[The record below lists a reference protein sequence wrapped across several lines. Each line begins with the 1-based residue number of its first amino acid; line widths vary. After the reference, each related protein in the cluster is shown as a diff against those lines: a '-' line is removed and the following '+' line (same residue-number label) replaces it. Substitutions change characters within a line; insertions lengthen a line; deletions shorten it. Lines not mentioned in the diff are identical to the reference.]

1 MPCLLQIF
9 VFLQIMKKLL
19 SLPPDAAGC
28 FHKLTGYGSEE
39 WFTTSDPAG
48 SKLGSGGGTIWA
60 LNEWS
65 KAGGD
70 MSRKK
75 TLIHAG
81 GQSRRL
87 PAYAACGK
95 ILAPVPVFRWQ
106 AGQPLDQCLLDL
118 QMPLYEKIMDMAPD
132 GLNTLVAS
140 GDVYVR
146 AGKKLPEIPD
156 ADVVCYGLWVNPTVA
171 SHHGVFASLIRS
183 PRVLDMMLQKPS
195 VEQMAAMS
203 QTHVFMMDVG
213 IWLLSDKAIGL
224 LKARSTRADGS
235 LTYYDMYTSFGG
247 ALGAAPVIADAE
259 INALK
264 VAILPL
270 DGGEFYHF
278 GTTAELLGSTL
289 QLQCKVADQRELL
302 SRSAKPHPSLFVQ
315 NCVLERPLTA
325 ANSNVWV
332 ENSHVSAGWTLTEEN
347 VITGVPR
354 NSWTLS
360 LPKGVCID
368 VAPLGDGR
376 YVLRPYGYNDAMRG
390 TASDPATTYLGQSF
404 ARWLANHGVELPV
417 DEDIQALSL
426 FPVFDSIE
434 NMGLVAQW
442 MVDEAP
448 DLHGDA
454 ARLYHEAERLSADE
468 IMMSVDLPSLWNQ
481 RHSFMDHDIELL
493 AANHARSVMYQVD
506 LVKLAGYMS
515 QRHLAAPA
523 QLPDDA
529 PIIKRMRNLMLASRL
544 NGDSAAEHHAWQIMR
559 QGILDACTVKAQP
572 RIDVMPDQIVWGRS
586 PVRIDLAGGWSDT
599 PPYSLC
605 NGGTV
610 LNMAVELNGQAPL
623 QAFVKPC
630 KDFHIVLRSIDLGAT
645 EIVTTYGELEDYAKV
660 GSPFSIP
667 KAALALAGFSNE
679 FSVDSYATLRHRLEA
694 MGGGLEITLLS
705 AVGAGS
711 GLGTSSILAATVLGA
726 LSDFC
731 ALGWDTAQICRA
743 TLALEQLLTTGGG
756 WQDQYGGVLSG
767 IKLLQ
772 SAPGLCQD
780 AAASWLPGQLLTD
793 AEYSPCH
800 ILYYTGITRTAKT
813 ILTDIVRGMTLNSG
827 EHLAIIADM
836 KQLAHELAAAIQRRD
851 WNMYGRMV
859 RQSWQLN
866 KKLDRGT
873 NPESVDHITRL
884 IDKYAVG
891 YKLPGAGGGG
901 YLYIVAHDP
910 GAASKIREILTNAR
924 PNSRARIVEMRLSD
938 TGTQISRS

>member
-1 MPCLLQIF
+1 
-9 VFLQIMKKLL
+9 MKKLL

-28 FHKLTGYGSEE
+28 FHKLTGYDAEE

-48 SKLGSGGGTIWA
+48 IKLGSGGGTTWA
-60 LNEWS
+60 LDEWIRC
-65 KAGGD
+65 GGD
-70 MSRKK
+70 MSQKK
-75 TLIHAG
+75 VLIHAG

-95 ILAPVPVFRWQ
+95 ILAPIPVFRWQ
-106 AGQPLDQCLLDL
+106 AGQRLNQSLLDL
-118 QMPLYEKIMDMAPD
+118 QMPLYEKIMSMAPANV
-132 GLNTLVAS
+132 NTLVAS

-146 AGKKLPEIPD
+146 PGKRLPEVPD

-171 SHHGVFASLIRS
+171 SHHGVFASRIQS

-203 QTHVFMMDVG
+203 QTHVFLMDVG
-213 IWLLSDKAIGL
+213 IWLLS
-224 LKARSTRADGS
+224 TRAVELLRKRSMADDGM
-235 LTYYDMYTSFGG
+235 LTYYDMYTTFGG
-247 ALGAAPVIADAE
+247 ALGVNPHVNDAE

-278 GTTAELLGSTL
+278 GTTAEMLGSTL

-315 NCVLERPLTA
+315 NCILDRPLTA
-325 ANSNVWV
+325 ANSNIWI
-332 ENSHVSAGWTLTEEN
+332 ENSHVAAGWSLTKNN

-354 NSWTLS
+354 NNWTLS
-360 LPKGVCID
+360 LTDGACID
-368 VAPLGDGR
+368 VAPVGNGR

-390 TASDPATTYLGQSF
+390 TASDPATRYLDKPLHL
-404 ARWLANHGVELPV
+404 WLENHGLEMPGNV
-417 DEDIQALSL
+417 DIQPMPL

-434 NMGLVAQW
+434 QMGLVAQW
-442 MVDEAP
+442 MVDETP
-448 DLHGDA
+448 DLLGEA
-454 ARLYHEAERLSADE
+454 ARLYHEAEHLSADD
-468 IMMSVDLPSLWNQ
+468 IMMSVDLPSLWEQ
-481 RHSFMDHDIELL
+481 RRKFMDHDIELL
-493 AANHARSVMYQVD
+493 ATNHARSVIYQVD
-506 LVKLAGYMS
+506 LVHLADYIS
-515 QRHLAAPA
+515 QRNLMPPAP
-523 QLPDDA
+523 LPENA
-529 PIIKRMRNLMLASRL
+529 PMMKRMRNLMLSSRV
-544 NGDSAAEHHAWQIMR
+544 NNDDTAEQQAWQIMR
-559 QGILDACTVKAQP
+559 RGILDACTVKASP
-572 RIDVMPDQIVWGRS
+572 RIDVMSDQIVWGRS

-623 QAFVKPC
+623 QTFIKPC
-630 KDFHIVLRSIDLGAT
+630 REPHIILRSIDLGST
-645 EIVTTYGELEDYAKV
+645 ETVSTYEELEDYAKI

-679 FSVDSYATLRHRLEA
+679 FSMDYYPTLRRRLEA

-711 GLGTSSILAATVLGA
+711 GLGTSSILAATALSA

-772 SAPGLCQD
+772 STPGMSQD
-780 AAASWLPGQLLTD
+780 AAASWLPSQLLTD
-793 AEYSPCH
+793 AEYAPCH

-813 ILTDIVRGMTLNSG
+813 ILADIVRGMTLNSG
-827 EHLAIIADM
+827 EHLAILADM
-836 KQLAHELAAAIQRRD
+836 KLLAQELASTIQRRD
-851 WNMYGRMV
+851 WKMYGELV
-859 RQSWQLN
+859 RRSWQLN
-866 KKLDRGT
+866 KRLDRGT
-873 NPESVDHITRL
+873 NPDAVEQLTRL
-884 IDKYAVG
+884 IDKYAAG

-901 YLYIVAHDP
+901 YLYIVARDP
-910 GAASKIREILTNAR
+910 QAASKIREILTDAR
-924 PNSRARIVEMRLSD
+924 PNSRARIVEMRLSN

>member
-1 MPCLLQIF
+1 
-9 VFLQIMKKLL
+9 MKKLL

-28 FHKLTGYGSEE
+28 FHNLTGYDPNE

-48 SKLGSGGGTIWA
+48 SKLGSGGGTAWA
-60 LNEWS
+60 LNEWI
-65 KAGGD
+65 KAGVD
-70 MSRKK
+70 MRLKK
-75 TLIHAG
+75 VLIHAG

-118 QMPLYEKIMDMAPD
+118 QMPLYEKIMDMAPS

-146 AGKKLPEIPD
+146 AGKRLPVIPD

-171 SHHGVFASLIRS
+171 SHHGVFASRVQS

-195 VEQMAAMS
+195 VDHMAAMS
-203 QTHVFMMDVG
+203 QTHVFLMDVG
-213 IWLLSDKAIGL
+213 IWLLSERAVGL
-224 LKARSTRADGS
+224 LRSRSTRADGS
-235 LTYYDMYTSFGG
+235 LTYYDMYTTFGG
-247 ALGAAPVIADAE
+247 ALGASPVVEDAE

-264 VAILPL
+264 VAILPM

-278 GTTAELLGSTL
+278 GTTAELLNSTL

-315 NCVLERPLTA
+315 NCILDRPLTA
-325 ANSNVWV
+325 ANSHVWV
-332 ENSHVSAGWTLTEEN
+332 ENSHVGSGWTLTEEN
-347 VITGVPR
+347 VITGVPH

-368 VAPLGDGR
+368 VAPLGNGR

-390 TASDPATTYLGQSF
+390 TAARSETTYLGKPF
-404 ARWLANHGVELPV
+404 GCWLENHGVQLPL
-417 DEDIQALSL
+417 DEDIQSVSL
-426 FPVFDSIE
+426 FPVFDSIDR
-434 NMGLVAQW
+434 MGIVAQW
-442 MVDEAP
+442 MIDDTP
-448 DLHGDA
+448 DLHSEA
-454 ARLYHEAERLSADE
+454 ARLYHEAEHLSADE
-468 IMMSVDLPSLWNQ
+468 IMMCVDLPSLWRQ
-481 RHSFMDHDIELL
+481 RYQFMDHDIQLL

-506 LVKLAGYMS
+506 LVKLADYMT
-515 QRHLAAPA
+515 QRNLPAPE
-523 QLPDDA
+523 QLPDNA
-529 PIIKRMRNLMLASRL
+529 PIIKRMRNLMLASRIHR
-544 NGDSAAEHHAWQIMR
+544 NPDFEQQAWRIMR
-559 QGILDACTVKAQP
+559 RGILDAGTVKAQP

-610 LNMAVELNGQAPL
+610 LNMAIELNGQAPL
-623 QAFVKPC
+623 QAFVRPC
-630 KDFHIVLRSIDLGAT
+630 RDFHIVLRSIDLGAT
-645 EIVTTYGELEDYAKV
+645 EIVTTYEELEDYARI

-679 FSVDSYATLRHRLEA
+679 FSVDSYPTLRHRLEA
-694 MGGGLEITLLS
+694 MGAGLEITLLS

-711 GLGTSSILAATVLGA
+711 GLGTSSILAATVLSA

-731 ALGWDTAQICRA
+731 ALGWDTARICRA

-780 AAASWLPGQLLTD
+780 VAASWLPGQLLTD

-813 ILTDIVRGMTLNSG
+813 ILADIVRGMTLNSG
-827 EHLAIIADM
+827 ERLAILADM
-836 KQLAHELAAAIQRRD
+836 KQLAQELASAIQRRD
-851 WNMYGRMV
+851 WNTYGEMIR
-859 RQSWQLN
+859 RSWQLN
-866 KKLDRGT
+866 VKLDRGT
-873 NPESVDHITRL
+873 NPESVQQITRL
-884 IDKYAVG
+884 IDPYAAG

-901 YLYIVAHDP
+901 YLYVVAHDP
-910 GAASKIREILTNAR
+910 GAASRIREILTNAR

>member
-1 MPCLLQIF
+1 
-9 VFLQIMKKLL
+9 MKKLL

-28 FHKLTGYGSEE
+28 FHNLTGYDPNE

-48 SKLGSGGGTIWA
+48 SKLGSGGGTAWA
-60 LNEWS
+60 LNEWI

-70 MSRKK
+70 MRLKK
-75 TLIHAG
+75 VLIHAG

-118 QMPLYEKIMDMAPD
+118 QMPLYEKIMDMAPS

-146 AGKKLPEIPD
+146 AGKRLPAIPD

-171 SHHGVFASLIRS
+171 SHHGVFASRVQS

-195 VEQMAAMS
+195 VDHMAAMS
-203 QTHVFMMDVG
+203 QTHVFLMDVG
-213 IWLLSDKAIGL
+213 IWLLSERAVGL
-224 LKARSTRADGS
+224 LHSRSTRADGS
-235 LTYYDMYTSFGG
+235 LTYYDMYTTFGG
-247 ALGAAPVIADAE
+247 ALGASPVVEDAE
-259 INALK
+259 VNALK

-278 GTTAELLGSTL
+278 GTTAELLDSTL

-315 NCVLERPLTA
+315 NCILDRPLTA
-325 ANSNVWV
+325 ANSHVWV
-332 ENSHVSAGWTLTEEN
+332 ENSHVSSGWTLTEEN
-347 VITGVPR
+347 VITGVPH

-368 VAPLGDGR
+368 VAPLGNGR

-390 TASDPATTYLGQSF
+390 TASRSETNYLGKPFGS
-404 ARWLANHGVELPV
+404 WLENHGVQLPL
-417 DEDIQALSL
+417 DEDIQSVSL
-426 FPVFDSIE
+426 FPVFDSIDR
-434 NMGLVAQW
+434 MGMVAQW
-442 MVDEAP
+442 MIDDTP
-448 DLHGDA
+448 DLHSEA

-468 IMMSVDLPSLWNQ
+468 IMMSVDLPSLWQQ
-481 RHSFMDHDIELL
+481 RHQFMDHDIQLL

-506 LVKLAGYMS
+506 LVKLADYMT
-515 QRHLAAPA
+515 QRNLPAPE
-523 QLPDDA
+523 QLPDNA
-529 PIIKRMRNLMLASRL
+529 PIIKRMRNLMLASRIHRNPDL
-544 NGDSAAEHHAWQIMR
+544 EQQAWRIMR
-559 QGILDACTVKAQP
+559 RGILDAGTVKAQP

-610 LNMAVELNGQAPL
+610 LNMAIELNGQAPL
-623 QAFVKPC
+623 QAFVRPC
-630 KDFHIVLRSIDLGAT
+630 RDFHIVLRSIDLGAT
-645 EIVTTYGELEDYAKV
+645 EIVTTYEELEDYARI

-679 FSVDSYATLRHRLEA
+679 FSVDSYPTLRHRLEA
-694 MGGGLEITLLS
+694 MGAGLEITLLS

-711 GLGTSSILAATVLGA
+711 GLGTSSILAATVLSA

-731 ALGWDTAQICRA
+731 ALGWDTARICRA

-780 AAASWLPGQLLTD
+780 VAASWLPGQLLTD

-813 ILTDIVRGMTLNSG
+813 ILADIVRGMTLNSG
-827 EHLAIIADM
+827 ERLAILADM
-836 KQLAHELAAAIQRRD
+836 KQLAQELASAIQRRD
-851 WNMYGRMV
+851 WNTYGEMIR
-859 RQSWQLN
+859 RSWQLN
-866 KKLDRGT
+866 VKLDRGT
-873 NPESVDHITRL
+873 NPESVQQITRL
-884 IDKYAVG
+884 IDPYAAG

-901 YLYIVAHDP
+901 YLYVVAHDP
-910 GAASKIREILTNAR
+910 GAASRIREILTNAR